1 MKESVKD
8 RMRREIMRMFAPPPE
23 MTVSEWAEK
32 NRFLSSE
39 TSAAAGRWKNDKA
52 PYQTPIMDAFTQRGV
67 EEIVIMSG
75 AQCGKSEILM
85 NMMGRCIDLDPAPMM
100 MVQPSQNTADDFSK
114 QRIAA
119 MVDCCPILKK
129 KVRAPKTRVSSNTI
143 RLKAFPGGSLVI
155 ASAQSATELRSKP
168 VRFLFLDE
176 VDAYPASVG
185 GEGDPVDLATARTE
199 TFYNRRIVKV
209 STPTIEGRSAIEKA
223 YRRGTQEEW
232 CKPCPQCGAFFFMRL
247 ADFVYEYDQSEA
259 GGRAIYRIK
268 SVRWRC
274 PGCQSEH
281 TEREM
286 ARQEGRYIARNPD
299 ALENGVRSFHL
310 NAFVSPWAGWK
321 RIIRYFLEAKGD
333 PAREQAFTNIRL
345 GECWQESVE
354 RLTTAE
360 EIYARREEYSAEVP
374 DGVLALTMGVDTQD
388 NRLEFEVI
396 GWGREHENWRIMR
409 GIIPGRPDEEK
420 GAVWKELDKLLERR
434 FRRRDGK
441 ALRILTTFIDSGG
454 HFTDVVYRECA
465 KRAARRVFAI
475 KGEGGEGKEYVRMS
489 SAMKKQRGLYLFIL
503 GVDVGKEQIAYS
515 LNVKEAGPWYSHFPA
530 APEAG
535 YTLGAIRGL
544 FSEKMELKA
553 KGGRSVAAWV
563 KDPTV
568 SARNE
573 PLDCANYAQAAF
585 QGFQIDLDAIERR
598 LRGEVVIKKESDIR
612 KKQQPRAKMISGG
625 I

>member
-1 MKESVKD
+1 MAEGV
-8 RMRREIMRMFAPPPE
+8 RERIRREIMRMFTPPPE

-39 TSAAAGRWKNDKA
+39 TSAASGRWKNSRA

-114 QRIAA
+114 QRIAS
-119 MVDCCPILKK
+119 MVDCCPVLRQ
-129 KVRAPKTRVSSNTI
+129 KVSAPKTRVSSNTI

-199 TFYNRRIVKV
+199 TFYNRKIVKV
-209 STPTIEGRSAIEKA
+209 STPTVEGRSAIEKA
-223 YRRGTQEEW
+223 YQRGTQEEW
-232 CKPCPQCGAFFFMRL
+232 CKPCPTCGAFFFLRL
-247 ADFVYEYDQSEA
+247 ADFVYDYDESELS
-259 GGRAIYRIK
+259 GKKIYRVR

-274 PGCQSEH
+274 PSCQSEH

-286 ARQEGRYIARNPD
+286 EQQEGRYIARNPQ

-321 RIIRYFLEAKGD
+321 RIIRYYLEAKGD

-345 GECWQESVE
+345 GECWHESVA
-354 RLTTAE
+354 RITTAE
-360 EIYARREEYSAEVP
+360 EIYARREAYSAEVP
-374 DGVLALTMGVDTQD
+374 DGVLVLTMGVDTQD
-388 NRLEFEVI
+388 NRLEYEII
-396 GWGREHENWRIMR
+396 GWGRDHESWHILR
-409 GIIPGRPDEEK
+409 GILPGRPDDSK

-434 FRRRDGK
+434 FKRRDGK

-454 HFTDVVYRECA
+454 HFTDTVYRECA
-465 KRAARRVFAI
+465 KRAGRRVFAI

-489 SAMKKQRGLYLFIL
+489 SAMKRQRGIFLFIL

-515 LNVKEAGPWYSHFPA
+515 LNVKEAGAWYSHFPS

-544 FSEKMELKA
+544 FSERMEIKE
-553 KGGRSVAAWV
+553 KGGRRVAVWA
-563 KDPTV
+563 KDPQIN
-568 SARNE
+568 ARNE
-573 PLDCANYAQAAF
+573 PLDCTNYAQAAF
-585 QGFQIDLDAIERR
+585 QGFAIDLDAIERKLNREKEIITESEMRSRQKPRGR
-598 LRGEVVIKKESDIR
+598 L
-612 KKQQPRAKMISGG
+612 ISGG